1 MNEDKIRTYD
11 ELKEDENEILDVLRQ
26 MKLMSDLNSDYI
38 NTKLKS

>member
-38 NTKLKS
+38 NTMLKS